1 MPSDDSIL
9 RSQPREKYGG
19 AEGIRTLDPH
29 VANVVL
35 SQLSY
40 SPKTVYLLVN
50 QIICFA
56 VNVLDT
62 ISANLL

>member
-1 MPSDDSIL
+1 MDISPGKFI
-9 RSQPREKYGG
+9 KNGG
-19 AEGIRTLDPH
+19 ADRDRTGDPN

-40 SPKTVYLLVN
+40 SPKTVYQLVN
-50 QIICFA
+50 QIISIA